1 MKETP
6 YESPITLQQKRSPE
20 FIYSVVYWNPI
31 WDIGFQNSMIKQ
43 NSGNIFS
50 TEKGNIGSYA
60 TKCVCPCSRILNKWQ
75 IKHNLNTLPG
85 FCQCKAYIYEDPK
98 SFVKHLYSSKR
109 DFFHLILLQ
118 IVQTNYSSILSKIRM
133 QCCKNDDKNIN
144 FGKIHKGHILLP
156 QKAEETLCYETF

>member
-1 MKETP
+1 MDLHRATQVTLYFTMKETP

-60 TKCVCPCSRILNKWQ
+60 TKCVCACSRILNKW
-75 IKHNLNTLPG
+75 
-85 FCQCKAYIYEDPK
+85 
-98 SFVKHLYSSKR
+98 
-109 DFFHLILLQ
+109 
-118 IVQTNYSSILSKIRM
+118 
-133 QCCKNDDKNIN
+133 
-144 FGKIHKGHILLP
+144 
-156 QKAEETLCYETF
+156 